1 MAYVVCAG
9 CRRHVLVGGPC
20 PFCGSAQVSPRPA
33 RRWVAARVLAVALA
47 PSACSAPYGGPP
59 EDLREVGVD
68 YDTGT
73 EDTSGFDLGVDD
85 TVTPLPFPRDSG
97 AEVDGDTADTG
108 DAGGR
113 DADAD
118 GG

>member
-9 CRRHVLVGGPC
+9 CRRHVVEGAAC
-20 PFCGSAQVSPRPA
+20 PFCGSAEVSPRPA

-47 PSACSAPYGGPP
+47 PSACSAVYGGPP
-59 EDLREVGVD
+59 EDLREVSVD
-68 YDTGT
+68 YDTGG
-73 EDTSGFDLGVDD
+73 EDTSGFDIGMDD

-97 AEVDGDTADTG
+97 AEADADSG
-108 DAGGR
+108 DAGSS

-118 GG
+118 GPG